1 MFGRDQITIPY
12 CGITQTES
20 KAAWNFVKLGVI
32 TKNVKKKKKA
42 AQLSIISLD
51 NVITLVFT

>member
-1 MFGRDQITIPY
+1 MFGRDQITIHY
-12 CGITQTES
+12 SGITQTES
-20 KAAWNFVKLGVI
+20 KAPWNFVKLGVI
-32 TKNVKKKKKA
+32 TKNVKKKKA